1 MNFRRTFFCAGITL
15 LCWSAPNWGY
25 TAPLALTLPESIH
38 LALTRSHAVKIAE
51 LDAAKASLEIKK
63 NKSTYWPTVS
73 MTHEQTQIEKSPKP
87 EYGNYL
93 TAKLPLSDGGRTKSL
108 VMQSQEFYEGVT
120 DNLEHTKQQVTANT
134 MLAYYNALQAK
145 SREDLASLA
154 VENLTQHLAQV
165 KLQDATKNDF
175 KRNVQRTEAK
185 LAQARQNYIRIHNER
200 QLVTSQLTSLLQLQ
214 PDQELTLSEIPG
226 QSAPETLDFAI
237 QTALHQRNDL
247 KQARKEQ
254 TVAQWGIK
262 VAASNKRPNV
272 YLLFVASDLW
282 LPEQYWYTTVSVS
295 TNLFDAGRANI
306 QVRQASLEE
315 AKSQEYL
322 EQKIEKITQE
332 TREAFYYFQQA
343 DTVMQET
350 AQFLGKATEDYETA
364 IAEFKF
370 GKTNNED
377 LLNSYSTLAEAKAN
391 NVNALYDYH
400 KCRVNLLRATG
411 MLPVS
416 W

>member
-15 LCWSAPNWGY
+15 LCWGAPNWGY
-25 TAPLALTLPESIH
+25 AAPLALTLPESIH

-51 LDAAKASLEIKK
+51 LDAAKASLEIKR
-63 NKSTYWPTVS
+63 NKATYWPTVS
-73 MTHEQTQIEKSPKP
+73 MTHEHTQIEKSPKP

-108 VMQSQEFYEGVT
+108 VMQSQEFYEGAA

-134 MLAYYNALQAK
+134 MLAYYNVLQAK
-145 SREDLASLA
+145 SREDLANQI
-154 VENLTQHLAQV
+154 VENLNQHLAQA
-165 KLQDATKNDF
+165 KLQDPAKADSKKNVL
-175 KRNVQRTEAK
+175 RIESK

-200 QLVTSQLTSLLQLQ
+200 QLVTSQLTSLLQIQ
-214 PDQELTLSEIPG
+214 PDQELILSEIPG
-226 QSAPETLDFAI
+226 QSTPETLDLAI
-237 QTALHQRNDL
+237 QTALQQRNDL

-254 TVAQWGIK
+254 AVAQWGIK
-262 VAASNKRPNV
+262 VAASNKRPNI

-295 TNLFDAGRANI
+295 TNLFDAGRSNI

-315 AKSQEYL
+315 ARSQEYL

-343 DTVMQET
+343 DIVMKEA
-350 AQFLGKATEDYETA
+350 AQFLAKSTEDYEVA
-364 IAEFKF
+364 VLEFQS
-370 GKTNNED
+370 GKTTNED
-377 LLNSYSTLAEAKAN
+377 LLNSYSTLTEAKTN
-391 NVNALYDYH
+391 HINTLYDYH
-400 KCRVNLLRATG
+400 KCRVHLLRVTG
-411 MLPVS
+411 MLPVT